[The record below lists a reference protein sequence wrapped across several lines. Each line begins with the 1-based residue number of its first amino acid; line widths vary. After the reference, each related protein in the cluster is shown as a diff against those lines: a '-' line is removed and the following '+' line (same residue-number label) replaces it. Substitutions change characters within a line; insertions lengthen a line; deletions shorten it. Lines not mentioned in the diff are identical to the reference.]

1 MALTTILM
9 KALKKRAEIQ
19 VCEQKKRMV
28 GMAKNCKQQ
37 NDKFVANI
45 KKK

>member
-1 MALTTILM
+1 M

-19 VCEQKKRMV
+19 VCEQKTTV